1 MNGLRITQRGYAVI
15 GIAATLAFLTLMG
28 LVGWIEGWS

>member
-1 MNGLRITQRGYAVI
+1 MNNYRITQRGYMVI
-15 GIAATLAFLTLMG
+15 GALATFAFLTLMG